1 MSKITDW
8 ADDLSMLEGTERLV
22 HLIDLARLPTTLPEA
37 LRTKENLIGG
47 CMSKIWV
54 DVGIVEDKVKVYYD
68 SDAMITKGITHVV
81 CDCFSDIPVADA
93 KELSKASFDNFSKTE
108 WTRKSNRYNNT

>member
-37 LRTKENLIGG
+37 LRTKENLNEPFI
-47 CMSKIWV
+47 
-54 DVGIVEDKVKVYYD
+54 
-68 SDAMITKGITHVV
+68 
-81 CDCFSDIPVADA
+81 
-93 KELSKASFDNFSKTE
+93 
-108 WTRKSNRYNNT
+108 